1 MSPNKIFS
9 SEFEIILFALGTLQP
24 KLQLPKK
31 EGVLNWIKLGNLICK
46 CPLSLGRLSICFAN
60 ILFCFVSVEN
70 FSVWCSPICSFF
82 TFVSLI
88 WRDISRKTLLKSMPK
103 SVLAMF
109 SSRGFM
115 LSGLNIQIFN
125 PFWVCV
131 WVGGCVWCEKWVYF
145 HSFACGHPVFPTPLS
160 FLNGVLCYLQTISDK
175 GLMSSI

>member
-31 EGVLNWIKLGNLICK
+31 EEVLNWIKLGNLICK

-103 SVLAMF
+103 SMLAMF

-131 WVGGCVWCEKWVYF
+131 WVGV
-145 HSFACGHPVFPTPLS
+145 CGVRNGSTFILLPVAIQFSQHHLA
-160 FLNGVLCYLQTISDK
+160 FLMVFFVIYKLYLIR
-175 GLMSSI
+175 G